1 MDEFSQA
8 TIQSF
13 HFGWLLCLTVHI
25 KGKSIM
31 RSLDS
36 VHSCVVVAKTQ
47 THLDLSLTLYLRMKL
62 KKPVLGM
69 FTVN

>member
-8 TIQSF
+8 TIQSS
-13 HFGWLLCLTVHI
+13 HFGWLLYLTVHT

-31 RSLDS
+31 QSLDS

-47 THLDLSLTLYLRMKL
+47 THLD
-62 KKPVLGM
+62 
-69 FTVN
+69 